1 MKNTNKNMID
11 INNMAE
17 VKNAQQEPMPK
28 KKKNTGVKV
37 IAAILIS
44 AATIATG
51 TAAFVACNQNL
62 ANEAKKAA
70 ITASVEKNNRAAK
83 NKAQPTTTT
92 VKAKPTPTE
101 MKKVVQ
107 KETKKSTPKPT
118 EKPAQKPTQAPA
130 QNPTQAPTQAPAKV
144 LMQTQK
150 QAPTQAPTQ
159 APAK

>member
-1 MKNTNKNMID
+1 MKNRNKNMID

-17 VKNAQQEPMPK
+17 VKNAQQEPTPK
-28 KKKNTGVKV
+28 KKKNTSVKV
-37 IAAILIS
+37 IAAILIA

-70 ITASVEKNNRAAK
+70 ITSNVDKSNRAAK

-92 VKAKPTPTE
+92 AKVKPTPIE
-101 MKKVVQ
+101 KKQIVQ
-107 KETKKSTPKPT
+107 KETKKSTQKAT

-130 QNPTQAPTQAPAKV
+130 QKPTAAPTQAPAKV
-144 LMQTQK
+144 LMQAQK

-159 APAK
+159 SPVK